1 MSDTLTGGQKLVKGE
16 SLTSSNGA
24 YTLTLQDDG
33 NLVLASRGHAI
44 WASKTDGQDVVRAE
58 VQSDGNFVLYTADKP
73 VWHTDTKGKKNVRL
87 VLQDDRN
94 LVLYGADGPAWS
106 TKTETD
112 APPPEAE
119 AEAAPAAEETHA
131 EEAAAH
137 PEPEPEPAART
148 YTVESGDTLWAIS
161 ERFYGDGSKYQII
174 ADASGISNPDLILP
188 GCGAGRFPDRE
199 RERAG
204 PEPNPH
210 RPRAA
215 SLRPVIHEVG
225 RHAVSDG
232 WESTVRRP
240 VIRAFVAAVT
250 AGMLAACFF
259 RGGGFR
265 ADPVLVFPGMEI
277 HQGGHLCTLG
287 YVDLGLRVAFTAGHC
302 RGDGPVFDK
311 DNNVIGNLATFRDNT
326 PNGAIVGTDQQ
337 INDYESIVLVQRC
350 YGEQHPIPADVRW
363 QPDPG
368 LVGDARRTHLPFR
381 RGHRRE
387 LRDRRRRQQRLVH
400 DWPRRR

>member
-44 WASKTDGQDVVRAE
+44 WASETDGQDVVRAE

-174 ADASGISNPDLILP
+174 ADASGISNPDLIQP
-188 GCGAGRFPDRE
+188 GQ
-199 RERAG
+199 
-204 PEPNPH
+204 
-210 RPRAA
+210 
-215 SLRPVIHEVG
+215 
-225 RHAVSDG
+225 
-232 WESTVRRP
+232 
-240 VIRAFVAAVT
+240 
-250 AGMLAACFF
+250 
-259 RGGGFR
+259 
-265 ADPVLVFPGMEI
+265 VL
-277 HQGGHLCTLG
+277 T
-287 YVDLGLRVAFTAGHC
+287 
-302 RGDGPVFDK
+302 
-311 DNNVIGNLATFRDNT
+311 
-326 PNGAIVGTDQQ
+326 
-337 INDYESIVLVQRC
+337 
-350 YGEQHPIPADVRW
+350 IP
-363 QPDPG
+363 
-368 LVGDARRTHLPFR
+368 
-381 RGHRRE
+381 
-387 LRDRRRRQQRLVH
+387 
-400 DWPRRR
+400 